1 MKQTFKKGHLR
12 VFASIALFLSSGAYS
27 VCHSQT
33 TASSAMRVYGHG
45 PFVNYNISSE
55 GVEQPVRWGI
65 DTAWLW
71 DWWPLR
77 ATNHMRECVT
87 LGRVTLDPRVSGTY
101 AELSADQKERL
112 DLQLSWLKKS
122 GVKDLYLLTGNASG
136 QGWQTSFRTS
146 FIKDIALGVEY
157 LHSKGYNVTAISHF
171 NEPDF
176 GSNLAPGPEE
186 MAIVARLMKENPTLK
201 DIDVCG
207 PSTLNPDYAYAW
219 WDVMKNDI
227 QIGNTHQLAG
237 TFDNFAGFYAKVQAS
252 GKKSTGDEM
261 HNINDALIG
270 MNHGMSEGIWWSDFG
285 GYTRAELGRA
295 SNDGSRIGYA
305 ENRGAW
311 TSAAV
316 FKRKSENLV
325 EAFLGTSERQ
335 AGESAFTFLSED
347 RLAYYDGYGPYYD
360 YTKATPGGTGYAT
373 GQTNSEYVI
382 EITHGE
388 DVPVGPINGNF
399 KIVNKA
405 TGNLLSATSL
415 SNAAIVSQSAE
426 LASRNQTWTVK
437 AIDPRSSGDFSYVH
451 IINSKN
457 STSYLDAEKY
467 QASNGSKVMVYAGGG
482 NECERWHLHHM
493 GNGYYVITNHD
504 SGLSLEGSSNN
515 SESNTTGVVQWERTG
530 SGRQLWRF
538 VPADATVEFEAPDTP
553 TGLQTSSQSGSIV
566 LTWTANTEEDILG
579 YMVYR
584 YNESAGIWETIGR
597 QVEGTEFVD
606 NICAKGKTYKYRIR
620 AVDQAWNISLPS
632 NEVNGITNE
641 EQALMGHWSFI
652 KDLNDNSENKLHAVS
667 TGITHADNDTHAGA
681 VFDGNDD
688 YISLPYHVGDMKSMT
703 FSAWVKV
710 GNTKTWQRIFDFG
723 KNNDNYLFLTP
734 SNGSHMRFEICKNGE
749 KQGLNATRRISSG
762 TWTHVVVSM
771 DDTSVKLYIDG
782 KLNAETS
789 EISLRPSDIAPTVCY
804 LGRSMFSSD
813 PLFTGTIGDV
823 RLYNY
828 ALPANEIEGL
838 YYKDQI
844 TSATE
849 LAKSPM
855 YKTYSNTLIEAIT
868 EAEKAIESG
877 VETDI
882 TSALRT
888 LNNAMNRAKT
898 SIEAYAP
905 LGEAIQWSKKMAT
918 DYPQNDVEALSEYE
932 TALSIIETDYL
943 NGEYPHSKISSQITE
958 VKAITNSYLMA
969 DAVANASE
977 LRPKDITHLIENP
990 DFANNTLDGWT
1001 ITTNESNYKG
1011 AVAHNCFEVWNHT
1024 FTLSQVLYGMP
1035 SGTYRLKAQAFYRNG
1050 TKDNSGS
1057 EDVNA
1062 MIYINSTTNTI
1073 SSISRGANASTS
1085 RGDWYE
1091 YATNKNVP
1099 NDMEAASAAFTVL
1112 KRYQPT
1118 NKINAVTATYDS
1130 EAISKLTIGLK
1141 KSIAVNDDWT
1151 IVKKFQLQYLG
1162 SPETTGINS
1171 IKNADEEEKEMFDLT
1186 GRRISDDTQRK
1197 AKGVYIMNGKK
1208 IFVK

>member
-1 MKQTFKKGHLR
+1 MIKRTIKNIRNWG
-12 VFASIALFLSSGAYS
+12 ATALFLASGAQS
-27 VCHSQT
+27 LCQAQT
-33 TASSAMRVYGHG
+33 TASSSMQIFGHG
-45 PFVNYNISSE
+45 PFVTYNISSD

-87 LGRVTLDPRVSGTY
+87 LGRVTLDPRVNGSY
-101 AELSADQKERL
+101 SELSTDQKDRL

-136 QGWQTSFRTS
+136 QGWQTSFRTT
-146 FIKDIALGVEY
+146 FINDIALGVKY
-157 LHSKGYNVTAISHF
+157 LQSMGYNVTAISHF

-186 MAIVARLMKENPTLK
+186 MAVVARLMRENPTLSNI
-201 DIDVCG
+201 DICG
-207 PSTLNPDYAYAW
+207 PSTLNPDYAYEW
-219 WDVMKNDI
+219 WDIMKNDI
-227 QIGNTHQLAG
+227 QMGNTHQLAG

-270 MNHGMSEGIWWSDFG
+270 MNYGMSEGIWWSDYG

-295 SNDGSRIGYA
+295 SNDGVRIGYA

-360 YTKATPGGTGYAT
+360 YTKATPGGTGYAS

-388 DVPVGPINGNF
+388 DVPVGPIEGEF

-405 TGNLLSATSL
+405 TGNVLSAPSL
-415 SNAAIVSQSAE
+415 SNASVVSQNSE
-426 LASRNQTWTVK
+426 LGSRNQSWTIK

-457 STSYLDAEKY
+457 NTSYLDAEKY

-515 SESNTTGVVQWERTG
+515 SDNNKTGVVQWERTG
-530 SGRQLWRF
+530 SDRQLWRF
-538 VPADATVEFEAPDTP
+538 IPANASVEFDAPSAP
-553 TGLQTSSQSGSIV
+553 TDLQTTSQTGSIV
-566 LTWTANTEEDILG
+566 LSWKANTEDDILG

-584 YNESAGIWETIGR
+584 YNESADEWETIGR
-597 QVEGTEFVD
+597 QIVGTEFID

-632 NEVNGITNE
+632 NEVAGSTKQE
-641 EQALMGHWSFI
+641 PCLLAHWNFI
-652 KDLNDNSENKLHAVS
+652 KDLNENSENRLHAVS
-667 TGITHADNDTHAGA
+667 TSNINYADNDTHAGI
-681 VFDGNDD
+681 VFNGHDD
-688 YISLPYHVGDMKSMT
+688 YISLPYHIGDMKSMT
-703 FSAWVKV
+703 FSAWVKM
-710 GNTKTWQRIFDFG
+710 GNTKSWQRIFDFG
-723 KNNDNYLFLTP
+723 KNNTNYLFLTP
-734 SNGSHMRFEICKNGE
+734 SNGSNLRFEICKDGE
-749 KQGLNATRRISSG
+749 KQGLNATRRLSAD
-762 TWTHVVVSM
+762 TWTHVAVTIDESS
-771 DDTSVKLYIDG
+771 TKIFLDG
-782 KLNAETS
+782 KLNVETS
-789 EISLRPSDIAPTVCY
+789 EITLCPQDIGPTVCY

-828 ALPANEIEGL
+828 ALPANDIESL
-838 YYKDQI
+838 YYEDQI

-855 YKTYSNTLIEAIT
+855 YKNYSNTLIEAIK
-868 EAEKAIESG
+868 EAEAAILSG
-877 VETDI
+877 DDTSI
-882 TSALRT
+882 ASALKT

-898 SIEAYAP
+898 SVEAYAP
-905 LGEAIQWSKKMAT
+905 LGEAIEWSKNMAA
-918 DYPQNDVEALSEYE
+918 DYPQNDADALTEYE
-932 TALSIIETDYL
+932 TALSLIEADYL
-943 NGEYPHSKISSQITE
+943 NGEYPHYKINLQVTE
-958 VKAITNSYLMA
+958 IKALTNSYLMA
-969 DAVANASE
+969 DAVSSASE
-977 LRPKDITHLIENP
+977 LRPKDITHLIQNP
-990 DFANNTLDGWT
+990 DFADNNLEGWT
-1001 ITTNESNYKG
+1001 ITTNESAYKG
-1011 AVAHNCFEVWNHT
+1011 SVAYNCFEVWNHT

-1050 TKDNSGS
+1050 TKGNSGD
-1057 EDVNA
+1057 EEVNTLL
-1062 MIYINSTTNTI
+1062 YINSSTNAI
-1073 SSISRGANASTS
+1073 SSISRGANSSTS
-1085 RGDWYE
+1085 KGDWYE

-1118 NKINAVTATYDS
+1118 NKVNAVTATYNS
-1130 EAISKLTIGLK
+1130 EIINKLTIGLK
-1141 KSIAVNDDWT
+1141 KNVHVHDDWT

-1162 SPETTGINS
+1162 SPETTGINDIHNS
-1171 IKNADEEEKEMFDLT
+1171 KDAGTEMYDLT
-1186 GRRISDDTQRK
+1186 GKRLPNNGERH
-1197 AKGVYIMNGKK
+1197 AKGVYIINGKK
-1208 IFVK
+1208 VIRK